1 MATWS
6 GGDSPSGNQRT
17 QVQVFPNIPD
27 DLSYIWDSSL
37 YMKLNLKCQ
46 DMVSMK
52 FQRKGLTLWKTIKI
66 SGLLKFLTHLENMK
80 GLTVD
85 FQMVFLWWELLSSY
99 GFHWKWT
106 GLLPLIFNLEKR
118 ASIGPFIDLNGN
130 FSSLPHSRLVSDTS
144 WGI

>member
-1 MATWS
+1 MPIVSDPCSKVKDIRNWIHITIADDNLNKEVATWS

-37 YMKLNLKCQ
+37 YMKLNLRCQ

-52 FQRKGLTLWKTIKI
+52 FQRKCLTLWKTINI

-80 GLTVD
+80 ALTVD
-85 FQMVFLWWELLSSY
+85 FQMVFLWWELLPSY

-106 GLLPLIFNLEKR
+106 GIF
-118 ASIGPFIDLNGN
+118 ASHF
-130 FSSLPHSRLVSDTS
+130 
-144 WGI
+144 